1 MLTDGEIIA
10 HIEDAERNSYGLNDG
25 QLSAE
30 RSEALDYFYGR
41 NFGNEVEGRS
51 QVVSHDVKDTVMW
64 VMPSLMKVFASG
76 DEVVR
81 FDPKSA
87 EDGEAAEQETA
98 YVNHL
103 VMERNPGFQ
112 IFYSWFF
119 DALLSKTGYVKTY
132 HETSKETE
140 RQTYQGLADEEMA
153 LLLQDKA
160 VKPIAHTQYMDEFG
174 TTYHDLTV
182 EIEEEHGHICV
193 ENVAPEDIMVGYDV
207 TGTSVREA
215 YFVEQRSMQTI
226 SQLREMGFDVSDTIS
241 SDSADRYSE
250 ESFSR
255 DQFGEF
261 EDENGKGPNRRVL
274 VKEVYIRLDL
284 DDSGISKLHRFIVV
298 GNTILDKCECDRIP
312 YAVICPVP
320 MPHRHVGLSMADL
333 VKDLQLI
340 KSTLLRNA
348 LDAQYASIRG
358 RYAISDRVNLDD
370 MLVSRI
376 DGVVRVDG
384 EPAGSIM
391 PLVNPVD
398 GTKNLGMIEYI
409 DQIRQT
415 RTGVTDSFQGMDV
428 NALNK
433 TASGTSQLM
442 QAAQSR
448 VELIARIFAE
458 TGVKDLF
465 LLVHELVRKHANKEE
480 IFKLRNKWVPVDP
493 RTWQTR
499 KDMTVSV
506 GLGTGNKDQML
517 QHLMIILQAQREAIQ
532 IGVAT
537 PKNIYNALAK
547 LTQNAGFKEV
557 EEFWTDPETQQQ
569 KPPQPSPEQI
579 KAQADMQKAQMD
591 NQAKQMQMQADFQLE
606 RERFAQEMQLAREK
620 MGQEIQMA
628 REKMLAELEIKRES
642 MAGEIMVSREQIQAD
657 MVKHSHSLHNQS
669 EMARQKVD
677 SQPGIE

>member
-10 HIEDAERNSYGLNDG
+10 HIEDCERNSYGLNDG
-25 QLSAE
+25 ELSDE

-41 NFGNEVEGRS
+41 PFGNEVEGRS
-51 QVVSHDVKDTVMW
+51 QVVSHDVKDTIMW
-64 VMPSLMKVFASG
+64 VLPSLMKVFTSG

-87 EDGEAAEQETA
+87 QDGEAAEQETA
-98 YVNHL
+98 YINHV
-103 VMERNPGFQ
+103 VMEKNPGFQ
-112 IFYSWFF
+112 IFYNWFF
-119 DALLSKTGYVKTY
+119 DALLSKTGYVKAY
-132 HETSKETE
+132 HEKYKEAE
-140 RQTYQGLADEEMA
+140 RQTYQSLSDEEMA
-153 LLLQDKA
+153 LLLQDKS
-160 VKPIAHTQYMDEFG
+160 VEPVAHSQYADEFG
-174 TTYHDLTV
+174 AVYHDLVV
-182 EIEEEHGHICV
+182 EVEEDHGRVCI
-193 ENVAPEDIMVGYDV
+193 ENVAPEDILVGYDV
-207 TGTSVREA
+207 TGTSVRDA
-215 YFVEQRSMQTI
+215 YFVEQRSMLTI
-226 SQLREMGFDVSDTIS
+226 SQLREMGFEVEDNIAG
-241 SDSADRYSE
+241 DSADRYAE

-261 EDENGKGPNRRVL
+261 EDENGQGPNRRVL

-284 DDSGISKLHRFIVV
+284 DDSGISKLHRFVIV
-298 GNTILDKCECDRIP
+298 GNTILDKCECERIP

-320 MPHRHVGLSMADL
+320 MPHRHVGLSLADL

-376 DGVVRVDG
+376 DGVVRVEG
-384 EPAGSIM
+384 EPAGAIL

-398 GTKNLGMIEYI
+398 GTKNLGMIEYV

-415 RTGVTDSFQGMDV
+415 RTGVTDSYQGMDV

-433 TASGTSQLM
+433 TKGGTQMLM
-442 QAAQSR
+442 NAAQSR

-465 LLVHELVRKHANKEE
+465 LLVHEMVRKHANKEE
-480 IFKLRNKWVPVDP
+480 IFRLRNKWVPVDP

-517 QHLMIILQAQREAIQ
+517 QHLMMILQAQREAIQ
-532 IGVAT
+532 IGIAT

-557 EEFWTDPETQQQ
+557 EEFWTDPDNGKQEK
-569 KPPQPSPEQI
+569 KPSEAEI
-579 KAQADMQKAQMD
+579 KAQADKEKAQMEYA
-591 NQAKQMQMQADFQLE
+591 AKMKELEAEIAMQRQKS
-606 RERFAQEMQLAREK
+606 LA
-620 MGQEIQMA
+620 EIQMA
-628 REKMLAELEIKRES
+628 KEKVAAEIFAMNTKLAAEIELKRES
-642 MAGEIMVSREQIQAD
+642 MRAEMQINRERMEQNSKAQA
-657 MVKHSHSLHNQS
+657 
-669 EMARQKVD
+669 QKVD
-677 SQPGIE
+677 DRAGIE